1 MSETETVKK
10 DNFRPV
16 ILSKTKMIPLLVI
29 CAILLALP
37 FFTKNLYIIRLGSIT
52 MCFSLLAVS
61 IDLLTGYMG
70 LSAYGNAA
78 FFGLGA
84 YIAAWFTKNTSV
96 PFELIFLI
104 AVAGTVV
111 VAILFSFIC
120 RKVWG
125 TTFLIVNLTL
135 GQCIWGLAYRLAK
148 ITGAEMGMP
157 GITRPKT
164 LFGFINIGK
173 SWNYYLFIF
182 AVFAIVLWLTFL
194 LVNTPFGLTIQGI
207 RMSRHRM
214 NALGY
219 NVLLHKQITYVISGL
234 IASIG
239 GILYV
244 FLINFVSPE
253 VTNSMMMSKAFLM
266 SLTGGIGTISG
277 GVIGATIIVVVENLV
292 SSVTERWCSILG
304 LLYIFVAIVS
314 PRGLIGLVKQ
324 IAEWFRTRRALKQES
339 DSTSNKEMQR

>member
-1 MSETETVKK
+1 MNILLKK
-10 DNFRPV
+10 DRYRPV
-16 ILSKTKMIPLLVI
+16 ILSKTKIIPLLAI
-29 CAILLALP
+29 CFLLIALP
-37 FFTKNLYIIRLGSIT
+37 FVTKNLYIIRLGSIT
-52 MCFSLLAVS
+52 MCFSLLAIS

-78 FFGLGA
+78 FFGLAA
-84 YIAAWFTKNTSV
+84 YIAAWFTKNTSI

-104 AVAGTVV
+104 AVAGTIV
-111 VAILFSFIC
+111 VATIFSFIC

-148 ITGAEMGMP
+148 VTGAEMGMP
-157 GITRPKT
+157 GISRPKT

-173 SWNYYLFIF
+173 AWNYYLFIF
-182 AVFAIVLWLTFL
+182 AVFAIVIWLTFL

-219 NVLLHKQITYVISGL
+219 NVLLHKQITYVISGA
-234 IASIG
+234 IAGVG
-239 GILYV
+239 GVLYV
-244 FLINFVSPE
+244 FLMNFVSPE

-266 SLTGGIGTISG
+266 SLTGGIGTIAG
-277 GVIGATIIVVVENLV
+277 GVIGAAIIVVVENLV

-304 LLYIFVAIVS
+304 LLYIFVAVVS

-324 IAEWFRTRRALKQES
+324 IAEWIRTRRALKKQS
-339 DSTSNKEMQR
+339 DSAADKEVQK